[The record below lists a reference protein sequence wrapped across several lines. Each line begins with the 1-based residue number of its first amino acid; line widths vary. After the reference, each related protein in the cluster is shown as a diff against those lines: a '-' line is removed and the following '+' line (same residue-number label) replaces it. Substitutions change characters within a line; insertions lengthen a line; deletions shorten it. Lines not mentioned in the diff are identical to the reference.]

1 MTRTTLLIAAI
12 LVAGT
17 ASADARV
24 ALKDDRTIENGLVTV
39 AIGKV
44 LYKTCPDITPRRI
57 KAFSFAM
64 SLQSRA
70 KSLGYSDAEIDAYLD
85 SERDKD
91 RVKAKATSYLK
102 SKGAKMESR
111 ASICAVG
118 RNEIATG
125 SPVGKFLRA
134 N

>member
-1 MTRTTLLIAAI
+1 MTRTTLIIAA
-12 LVAGT
+12 LLMAGT
-17 ASADARV
+17 ASAEARV
-24 ALKDDRTIENGLVTV
+24 ALKDDKTIEAGLVTV

-44 LYKTCPDITPRRI
+44 LYKSCEDISPRRI
-57 KAFSFAM
+57 KAFSFAR

-70 KSLGYSDAEIDAYLD
+70 KSLGYSNAEIDAYLD

-91 RVKAKATSYLK
+91 RVKAKAAKYLK
-102 SKGAKMESR
+102 SKGADMSNP

-118 RNEIATG
+118 KKEIATET
-125 SPVGKFLRA
+125 SVGKFLRT